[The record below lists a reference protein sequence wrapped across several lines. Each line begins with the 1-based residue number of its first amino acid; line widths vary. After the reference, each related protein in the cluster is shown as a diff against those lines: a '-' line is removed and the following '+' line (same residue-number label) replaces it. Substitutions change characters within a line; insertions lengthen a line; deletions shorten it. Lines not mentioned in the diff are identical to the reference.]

1 MSTDKVTLVVEHA
14 AELLCLSPAGVP
26 RTGREMRELNI
37 VKDGCVL
44 VAGTKV
50 VAAGPTDELMPRLK
64 LASDARVISARGRVV
79 TPGLIDPHTHPVYAG
94 NRVAEFEMRIE
105 GRPYEEIA
113 AEGGGIR
120 STVRSTRERS
130 ADQLLK
136 LTVPRMSRMLDF
148 GTTTAEAKS
157 GYGLSTESELDQL
170 RVIRDLQKE
179 LPIEL
184 VPTFLGAHEIP
195 DEYRTSRNEYID
207 LLIHEMLPRV
217 AQEQLAEFSDVFCD
231 RGVYTNDESRRIQQA
246 ALEAGLKLK
255 FHADELATTDGAVL
269 AAELNA
275 VSADHLIRVSDAG
288 VAALARSRTMAV
300 LLPGTSFSLGA
311 THFAPGR
318 RLIESGVG
326 VALATDCNAGSCN
339 TESLQMAAALAAQ
352 HYRFTA
358 AECWTAITCNAA
370 HALSRGDRL
379 GSIAPD
385 YQADMVLWD
394 MEDHRELPFHFGVN
408 LAACVIKKGR
418 VVRGVGEWS

>member
-1 MSTDKVTLVVEHA
+1 MSTDEVTLVVEHA
-14 AELLCLSPAGVP
+14 EELLCLSPAGAP
-26 RTGREMRELNI
+26 RTGLKMRELNI

-44 VAGTKV
+44 VAGNTI
-50 VAAGPTDELMPRLK
+50 VAAGTTDELMPRLK

-113 AEGGGIR
+113 ADGGGIR
-120 STVRSTRERS
+120 STVRSTRERN

-136 LTVPRMSRMLDF
+136 LAAPRISRMLDF

-207 LLIHEMLPRV
+207 LLLQEMLPRV
-217 AQEQLAEFSDVFCD
+217 AQERLAEFSDVFCD

-288 VAALARSRTMAV
+288 IAALARSRTLAV

-318 RLIESGVG
+318 RLIEAGVG

-370 HALSRGDRL
+370 FALNRGDRL
-379 GSIAPD
+379 GSIAPK
-385 YQADMVLWD
+385 YQADMVVWD

-418 VVRGVGEWS
+418 VVRGVGQWS